1 MYRSEAIQALFG
13 RVGFRNTTE
22 AEYAGLITAPNTESR
37 SGRYFD
43 EFHRIITVP
52 NLKDVAN
59 YDPAI
64 SDANF
69 NTLLIQWQKS
79 AIAAVLGGVLS
90 KAELIEQQM
99 IYERDYEDPEVLQNT
114 GKFVG
119 YMVQVANRTNLVVRP
134 KALSLFF
141 DAAGTFNIYVFN
153 HLKKAPIKTI
163 TVTTV
168 ADEEVIVPITDVV
181 LTAIGS
187 ASKSRTYFIGYFQD
201 DIEALNIK
209 ALDYGMHL
217 KREGICYSADG
228 IEANT
233 VSATDFNR
241 YNPPFTGRTY
251 GLNIELTSSRDYT
264 EVILQNEQL
273 FDKAIGLQMAA
284 FIVESIIHSTRSNKD
299 QRIGAEGVKQLY
311 TDLNLRFSTPEFPY
325 TTGIKNQL
333 ERECGRVFRNL
344 FPKDKIKTTT
354 TPADQ
359 CYLLRRPL

>member
-1 MYRSEAIQALFG
+1 MYRPEAIQALFG
-13 RVGFRNTTE
+13 RVGFRNTTQT
-22 AEYAGLITAPNTESR
+22 EYAGLITSPNTESR

-64 SDANF
+64 SDVDF
-69 NTLLIQWQKS
+69 NTMLTQWQRS

-99 IYERDYEDPEVLQNT
+99 IYERDYEEPEVLQNA

-141 DAAGTFNIYVFN
+141 SGAGTFNIYVFN
-153 HLKKAPIKTI
+153 HLKKEAIKTI
-163 TVTTV
+163 EVSAV

-181 LTAIGS
+181 LTAIGA

-201 DIEALNIK
+201 DVEALGIK

-217 KREGICYSADG
+217 KRTAICYSADG
-228 IEANT
+228 FEADT
-233 VSATDFNR
+233 VSSVDFNR

-251 GLNIELTSSRDYT
+251 GLNIEFTSSRDYT

-299 QRIGAEGVKQLY
+299 QRIGVEGVKQLY

-325 TTGIKNQL
+325 TTGLKNQV
-333 ERECGRVFRNL
+333 ERECERVFRNL
-344 FPKDKIKTTT
+344 FPKDEIKTMT
-354 TPADQ
+354 TPAGQ
-359 CYLLRRPL
+359 CSFLKRPL

>member
-1 MYRSEAIQALFG
+1 MFRPEAIQALFG
-13 RVGFRNTTE
+13 RVGFRNTTQV
-22 AEYAGLITAPNTESR
+22 EYTGLITTPNTESR

-64 SDANF
+64 SNVDF
-69 NTLLIQWQKS
+69 NTMLAQWQKS

-90 KAELIEQQM
+90 KAELIEHQM
-99 IYERDYEDPEVLQNT
+99 IYERDYEEPQVLENT

-119 YMVQVANRTNLVVRP
+119 YMIQVANRTNLVVRP
-134 KALSLFF
+134 KALSLLFNE
-141 DAAGTFNIYVFN
+141 AGTFNVYVFS
-153 HLKKAPIKTI
+153 HLKKDPIATI
-163 TVTTV
+163 PVTTV
-168 ADEEVIVPITDVV
+168 ADEEVIVSIPDVV

-187 ASKSRTYFIGYFQD
+187 VSKSRTYYIGYFQD
-201 DIEALNIK
+201 DIEALGIK

-217 KREGICYSADG
+217 KRTAICYNAEG
-228 IEANT
+228 IEAAA
-233 VSATDFNR
+233 VSTTDFNR

-264 EVILQNEQL
+264 EVILQSPQL

-284 FIVESIIHSTRSNKD
+284 FIVEAIIHSTRSNKD

-325 TTGIKNQL
+325 TTGLKNQV
-333 ERECGRVFRNL
+333 ERECERVFRNL
-344 FPKDKIKTTT
+344 FPKDKIKTLT
-354 TPADQ
+354 TPADTCSFQ
-359 CYLLRRPL
+359 KRPL